1 MDWIERSSAA
11 GESWPAEDLRLHRP
25 GSVVAL
31 KLAGGDRL
39 AGVLSSVTAD
49 TLELDGD
56 EGPLEIDVRSVEGYA
71 VVQSA

>member
-1 MDWIERSSAA
+1 MDWIERSSGA
-11 GESWPAEDLRLHRP
+11 GESWPAEDLRLYRP
-25 GSVVAL
+25 GCVVAL
-31 KLAGGDRL
+31 KLAGGDTL